1 MDKESPIGQRIYDLR
16 IERDIQQGELANA
29 VGLHQSVL
37 NRIEKG
43 SRPARD
49 IEIAAIASFLQVS
62 SDYLLGLPPVQQE
75 AQALPAQ
82 EKNSTFQ
89 NDLNLHEQNL
99 VQIFRQLDNR
109 GQHTVLDTL
118 QREYDYVKPQ
128 EKMPDYSF
136 SHTAKI
142 KLSTCTYKLIIST
155 KIAYRVNCSGPIK
168 SNLSGLLQID
178 TLFQYIFYNIA
189 TAFLNSSND
198 IPALLAASILESIP
212 SFTKLHRVLN
222 IPSALPSTLP
232 SASP

>member
-75 AQALPAQ
+75 AQALPPQ

-89 NDLNLHEQNL
+89 NDLNLHE
-99 VQIFRQLDNR
+99 
-109 GQHTVLDTL
+109 
-118 QREYDYVKPQ
+118 
-128 EKMPDYSF
+128 
-136 SHTAKI
+136 
-142 KLSTCTYKLIIST
+142 
-155 KIAYRVNCSGPIK
+155 
-168 SNLSGLLQID
+168 
-178 TLFQYIFYNIA
+178 
-189 TAFLNSSND
+189 
-198 IPALLAASILESIP
+198 
-212 SFTKLHRVLN
+212 
-222 IPSALPSTLP
+222 
-232 SASP
+232 

>member
-29 VGLHQSVL
+29 IGLHQSVL

-49 IEIAAIASFLQVS
+49 TEIAAIASFLQVS

-89 NDLNLHEQNL
+89 NDLNLQEENL

-118 QREYDYVKPQ
+118 QREYDYVNPQ
-128 EKMPDYSF
+128 EKN
-136 SHTAKI
+136 A
-142 KLSTCTYKLIIST
+142 
-155 KIAYRVNCSGPIK
+155 
-168 SNLSGLLQID
+168 
-178 TLFQYIFYNIA
+178 
-189 TAFLNSSND
+189 
-198 IPALLAASILESIP
+198 
-212 SFTKLHRVLN
+212 
-222 IPSALPSTLP
+222 
-232 SASP
+232 

>member
-49 IEIAAIASFLQVS
+49 IEITAIASFLQVS

-75 AQALPAQ
+75 AQALPPQ
-82 EKNSTFQ
+82 KQNSTFQ
-89 NDLNLHEQNL
+89 NDLNLQEQNL

-109 GQHTVLDTL
+109 GQHTVLDAL

-128 EKMPDYSF
+128 EKN
-136 SHTAKI
+136 A
-142 KLSTCTYKLIIST
+142 
-155 KIAYRVNCSGPIK
+155 
-168 SNLSGLLQID
+168 
-178 TLFQYIFYNIA
+178 
-189 TAFLNSSND
+189 
-198 IPALLAASILESIP
+198 
-212 SFTKLHRVLN
+212 
-222 IPSALPSTLP
+222 
-232 SASP
+232 

>member
-62 SDYLLGLPPVQQE
+62 SDYLLGLSAVQHEDETQPPQK
-75 AQALPAQ
+75 
-82 EKNSTFQ
+82 KNSTFH
-89 NDLNLHEQNL
+89 NNLNLQEQNL
-99 VQIFRQLDNR
+99 IQIFRQLDNR

-128 EKMPDYSF
+128 EKN
-136 SHTAKI
+136 A
-142 KLSTCTYKLIIST
+142 
-155 KIAYRVNCSGPIK
+155 
-168 SNLSGLLQID
+168 
-178 TLFQYIFYNIA
+178 
-189 TAFLNSSND
+189 
-198 IPALLAASILESIP
+198 
-212 SFTKLHRVLN
+212 
-222 IPSALPSTLP
+222 
-232 SASP
+232 